1 MSILLICIVL
11 PLFIFDAQ
19 LLFNYGLISKGQI
32 CKQPSTSEFKQFQ
45 RAIKF
50 PINNNSNLLTTIPIR
65 YHTKFFQTF
74 QPSKCYICILW
85 NIFDTFIYAIIPF
98 LIILT
103 TSIII
108 IIKICERRRST
119 AIYGGICHTNQ
130 RIISAQDNLS
140 ILLII
145 INCLFL
151 IMTGPFNIYL
161 ITQSILEYF
170 FSKSFTMKICFQ
182 FHEYLR
188 LLQNSYHAFSFI
200 FYCVIGKKF
209 RKSAWSICRGIY
221 CKLVKFI
228 FCGYRSIES
237 SLISSCCFE
246 RKRLTNNQPTVS
258 THVNDSSKPMT
269 PNSLPKRKTQLV
281 AIATGERNKKMD
293 TFV

>member
-1 MSILLICIVL
+1 MSILLICIIL

-19 LLFNYGLISKGQI
+19 LLFNYGLLSKVHI
-32 CKQPSTSEFKQFQ
+32 CNQPSTSEFKQFQ
-45 RAIKF
+45 RALNF
-50 PINNNSNLLTTIPIR
+50 PINNNSNQLKNIPIQ
-65 YHTKFFQTF
+65 YQTKVLQTIK
-74 QPSKCYICILW
+74 PNKCNICILW

-103 TSIII
+103 TSIIT

-119 AIYGGICHTNQ
+119 TKYGGICHTNQ

-161 ITQSILEYF
+161 ITQSILKYF
-170 FSKSFTMKICFQ
+170 FSKSFTMKIFFQ
-182 FHEYLR
+182 LYEYLR

-221 CKLVKFI
+221 CKLVKVI
-228 FCGYRSIES
+228 FCGYQPTES
-237 SLISSCCFE
+237 SLISSCCFK
-246 RKRLTNNQPTVS
+246 RKRLTSNQPTVS
-258 THVNDSSKPMT
+258 TNANDSSKPMT
-269 PNSLPKRKTQLV
+269 PYSLPKRKTQV
-281 AIATGERNKKMD
+281 IVIATGERNKKIE